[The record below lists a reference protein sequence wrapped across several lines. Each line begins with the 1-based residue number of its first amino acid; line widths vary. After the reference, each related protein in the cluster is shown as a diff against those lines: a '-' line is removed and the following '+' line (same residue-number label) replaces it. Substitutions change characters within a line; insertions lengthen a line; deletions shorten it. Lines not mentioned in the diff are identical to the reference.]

1 MKTKR
6 FLSMVIAAA
15 MAMQCAAFSVFAEN
29 TDTVTVVAN
38 DIDTDWTMQWNWER
52 YEQGFDYFCD
62 WTLTDGFSLTHNAG
76 LHKELSDVDYALTQD
91 ENKAYTV
98 YNETFPSSG
107 EYKVAF
113 RTNEAGKAVAYNA
126 EDATSTENLW
136 YHQGRSNVIAKFDVG
151 ETENNGKPIVVSFKY
166 QSTNPATGAWVNGPA
181 TSFLLYGVGGKAI
194 FNLYNNDS
202 GRGFTIAG
210 SQTKNITSEWDYKAE
225 HTVKLVISPELTS
238 DGRYQ
243 MTAIELDGVVTKFE
257 DMYSSSSGLKDVLLN
272 KICYSSRGDSG
283 KDYTDQISNLTVV
296 RGIEQID
303 VTSSVAD
310 GAKDVI
316 PQNIELNF
324 TDTVSLADGAVKVY
338 ENGTELA
345 ASDYTVTMS
354 EDAKTAVLS
363 IPNYKSL
370 TAYKLVLDK
379 ALVKGSIGGELK
391 EGLDINFVTTKNV
404 TMIANDIDTDWVIG
418 WNAGRYEDGMSYHT
432 TYSVTDGL
440 KFTNDGTVYKQIDA
454 VDIPVTV
461 EWGTGA
467 ITDTT
472 QGSCRA
478 FATDS
483 DGNIVVYDAQDTT
496 QTLHPWMY
504 SGYNNINSTFTAGE
518 KANNG
523 QPVTVEFDYKTKNAG
538 NEVYMAS
545 MLSFLGFSI
554 YPNFQGTKVSSATG
568 VGLNNNPDSTNYRQ
582 DVVAKIPVGENT
594 EADGWHSVKCVISP
608 KLAENGQCEMTA
620 IEVDGVVTPLE
631 GIYGSALDSDDK
643 IIVNKITARFRADGT
658 DRSLELKNLKVYR
671 SDENVSISSS
681 VANGATEVIPTNIEV
696 NFTSQVS
703 LSDGAVKVYENGVE
717 MAAENYTVTLSDDA
731 LKAYVS
737 IPEYKSRTAYK
748 LVVDKT
754 LVSGIYGGNVENGLE
769 INFVSAKKVENLEG
783 SDSNLAAG
791 YTIAGAG
798 YGGVGQK
805 FTTVETD
812 ADGVTTITIDNDTWA
827 KAESAN
833 SDKTGDA
840 AWEYDINGDGTPE
853 KLGHGT
859 WTFSNVVFNNISD
872 IKKSTE
878 PIVISMDYS
887 FENAGSEA
895 NNIWV
900 TMGDKGTNMFM
911 LTPFGEKPNV
921 SGSSWDGTN
930 YASGVTETD
939 WHSVQYVIDPTL
951 DENSKT
957 SISQI
962 TLDDE
967 VIKDT
972 AGNWV
977 SYGTSPAENEA
988 NGQYIKGM
996 NMRLWLVKGAKDENG
1011 AYLPTVLKIKNFKV
1025 LRAKKLTAVIDTDAL
1040 TSADNILNVRF
1051 SDPVS
1056 EGELANLK
1064 VMKGANIVENAIS
1077 AASISEDGMSAKL
1090 TVNLDVT
1097 ARYNLVISE
1106 VSDIYGVKPSTA
1118 SIAFEYYN
1126 TTDGYVTIADSG
1138 VADDGT
1144 NTTVS
1149 FTFTGS
1155 KTVSPLVIAAAYDK
1169 NMSLIGINT
1178 KIINL
1183 TPSAYISDSITLE
1196 KVSGAARIQLMAWDS
1211 LESMK
1216 PYCIARDFE

>member
-91 ENKAYTV
+91 KNGAYTV

-113 RTNEAGKAVAYNA
+113 RTNEGGKAVPYNA
-126 EDATSTENLW
+126 EDTTSTENLW

-210 SQTKNITSEWDYKAE
+210 SQTKYITSAWDDKAE

-296 RGIEQID
+296 RGIKQID

-324 TDTVSLADGAVKVY
+324 TDTVSLA
-338 ENGTELA
+338 
-345 ASDYTVTMS
+345 
-354 EDAKTAVLS
+354 
-363 IPNYKSL
+363 
-370 TAYKLVLDK
+370 
-379 ALVKGSIGGELK
+379 
-391 EGLDINFVTTKNV
+391 
-404 TMIANDIDTDWVIG
+404 
-418 WNAGRYEDGMSYHT
+418 
-432 TYSVTDGL
+432 
-440 KFTNDGTVYKQIDA
+440 
-454 VDIPVTV
+454 
-461 EWGTGA
+461 
-467 ITDTT
+467 
-472 QGSCRA
+472 
-478 FATDS
+478 
-483 DGNIVVYDAQDTT
+483 
-496 QTLHPWMY
+496 
-504 SGYNNINSTFTAGE
+504 
-518 KANNG
+518 
-523 QPVTVEFDYKTKNAG
+523 
-538 NEVYMAS
+538 
-545 MLSFLGFSI
+545 
-554 YPNFQGTKVSSATG
+554 
-568 VGLNNNPDSTNYRQ
+568 
-582 DVVAKIPVGENT
+582 
-594 EADGWHSVKCVISP
+594 
-608 KLAENGQCEMTA
+608 
-620 IEVDGVVTPLE
+620 
-631 GIYGSALDSDDK
+631 
-643 IIVNKITARFRADGT
+643 
-658 DRSLELKNLKVYR
+658 
-671 SDENVSISSS
+671 
-681 VANGATEVIPTNIEV
+681 
-696 NFTSQVS
+696 
-703 LSDGAVKVYENGVE
+703 DGAVKVYENGVE

-833 SDKTGDA
+833 SNKTGDA

-853 KLGHGT
+853 KLGYNS
-859 WTFSNVVFNNISD
+859 WRFSNVLFNNISD
-872 IKKSTE
+872 IMKSTE

-887 FENAGSEA
+887 FENAGSNA
-895 NNIWV
+895 NDIWV

-930 YASGVTETD
+930 YASGVTETE

-996 NMRLWLVKGAKDENG
+996 NMRVWLVKGAKDENG

-1126 TTDGYVTIADSG
+1126 TTDGYVTIADGG

-1155 KTVSPLVIAAAYDK
+1155 KTVSPLVIAAAYDE

-1211 LESMK
+1211 LESIK